1 MFRSREHAAERLAVR
16 LITYRGHRPLVLA
29 VPRGGVPMGRIIADA
44 LEGEL
49 DVVLVHKIGAPGHAE
64 YAIGAVDENGHAE
77 FSAIAH
83 DVRPDY
89 LHTEVQRL
97 VLQLQARRQRYGR
110 LPADPSGRTVIV
122 VDDGVATGA
131 TLLAALRLLT
141 AQHPARLVAAVAV
154 APKETLAALG
164 RVADEVVCLETPDWF
179 RSVGE
184 HFEDFRQVS
193 DDEVEALL
201 AAQPTTTQ

>member
-1 MFRSREHAAERLAVR
+1 MFRNREHAAERLASR
-16 LITYRGHRPLVLA
+16 LTAYRGQRPLVLA

-77 FSAIAH
+77 FSAVAQE
-83 DVRPDY
+83 VRPDY

-97 VLQLQARRQRYGR
+97 VLQLQARRRRYAR
-110 LPADPSGRTVIV
+110 PPADPTGRTVIV

-131 TLLAALRLLT
+131 TLLAALRLLA
-141 AQHPARLVAAVAV
+141 AQRPARLVAAVAV
-154 APKETLAALG
+154 APRESLAELG
-164 RVADEVVCLETPDWF
+164 AVADEVVCLEIPEWF
-179 RSVGE
+179 LSVGE

-201 AAQPTTTQ
+201 AAQPTR